1 MRAQNSENSRARQEK
16 RSFIEKEQMA
26 KMKQKEDQMMA
37 DQQIV
42 KSLYSLEVKLK
53 VGQQRAHTYQ
63 DQNIRKPAQASNQKV
78 QNIQE
83 MQNTEFAQAQEQ
95 KELERFGKVVA
106 KQQKMSDFQKFKQEE
121 QQYISQNRIEKAQ

>member
-63 DQNIRKPAQASNQKV
+63 DQNIRRPAQASNQKV